1 MELLLWLE
9 QIEIWRLER
18 EHAVP
23 KQEQLESSEDDE
35 LPLAVYPGSVTYGS
49 QPVSRVSTCGYPH

>member
-18 EHAVP
+18 EHGTP
-23 KQEQLESSEDDE
+23 KQEQQELVEDEE
-35 LPLAVYPGSVTYGS
+35 LPVASYPSLCRPSAT
-49 QPVSRVSTCGYPH
+49 

>member
-18 EHAVP
+18 EHADP
-23 KQEQLESSEDDE
+23 KQEKFEQSEDTE
-35 LPLAVYPGSVTYGS
+35 LPVA
-49 QPVSRVSTCGYPH
+49 GYPPGQEG